1 MRRLYERPRKP
12 YIHEH
17 HHHPDVGG
25 HVDDNSCIEGSILG
39 GIAGAGAGAALSRGD
54 GRWCPLG
61 IVGGSMVGCQ
71 VTVVEVSTF
80 DTIHSDLLHIKRV
93 KGKPLMQPVRI
104 GIELKD
110 GQFFRYHHWD
120 GYPQWLVDLNTH
132 YNSRQQVADL
142 IDGGDMSSCGRMN
155 VGVVLMSMVVK

>member
-1 MRRLYERPRKP
+1 MKFLVALLLIGATSAPAFAGGPVFRRRDRVIRYEEKCYKNVERYIPGYYDDFGNWKVGRVKTTRKRVSCHRLYERPRKP

-54 GRWCPLG
+54 GRWWAIPLG

-71 VTVVEVSTF
+71 V
-80 DTIHSDLLHIKRV
+80 
-93 KGKPLMQPVRI
+93 
-104 GIELKD
+104 
-110 GQFFRYHHWD
+110 
-120 GYPQWLVDLNTH
+120 
-132 YNSRQQVADL
+132 
-142 IDGGDMSSCGRMN
+142 DGG
-155 VGVVLMSMVVK
+155 